1 MKINA
6 SDSYYNNLND
16 NGRYNQAIV
25 VSGEVKQTP
34 AMGMDILE
42 LSQSAIEINTRKK
55 DSSSDNAKKMAKAL
69 EIARR
74 IAKGGHVP
82 RKDESFLIEYNAEL
96 YFMAKQQAMEAK
108 KHEKYDSVDKDGRFR
123 TAESTAADVTIS
135 ADAPVADGGE
145 SAEE

>member
-16 NGRYNQAIV
+16 NDRYNQAIV

-82 RKDESFLIEYNAEL
+82 R
-96 YFMAKQQAMEAK
+96 
-108 KHEKYDSVDKDGRFR
+108 
-123 TAESTAADVTIS
+123 
-135 ADAPVADGGE
+135 
-145 SAEE
+145 